1 MYNIIVSAQA
11 KKELKRISKSY
22 KEPFIIALQ
31 EIKENPLIG
40 KPLTRELTGKFSY
53 KVGAYRIIYKIKEK
67 DKIIQVITAGHRA
80 RVYVR

>member
-40 KPLTRELTGKFSY
+40 KPLTRELTGRFSY
-53 KVGAYRIIYKIKEK
+53 KVGMFRVIYKVNEK
-67 DKIIQVITAGHRA
+67 DKIVQVITAGHRA
-80 RVYVR
+80 RVYR

>member
-40 KPLTRELTGKFSY
+40 KPLTRELTGNFL
-53 KVGAYRIIYKIKEK
+53 IKLAHIE
-67 DKIIQVITAGHRA
+67 
-80 RVYVR
+80 